1 MTTSVPILMY
11 HEVSARP
18 DARYRKYTLTPQEL
32 GRQLDWLR
40 AREYSSV
47 TMDDV
52 LAAWRGERALPA
64 RPVAITFDDGGRDCI
79 EHAVPALATRG
90 FTATFYIVAG
100 VVGAPMRWLREEK
113 GLELQAADWPAL
125 WAAEKLGMRC
135 GAHSITHPRLGS
147 VDAATCR
154 DELARGRAMLEDG
167 LGHAVTHLAYPFGSF
182 SPEACTIAHETG
194 YTTACTT
201 VEAIASARRDE
212 LLALPRVPIL
222 GTESFGE
229 FTHRVRTAHRAG
241 AMQRRL
247 ERVAQR
253 FGYPRRPPR
262 S

>member
-1 MTTSVPILMY
+1 MTTAVPILMY
-11 HEVSARP
+11 HEVSARLDP
-18 DARYRKYTLTPQEL
+18 RYRKYTLTPQEL
-32 GRQLDWLR
+32 ERQLDWLS
-40 AREYSSV
+40 ARGYRTV

-52 LAAWRGERALPA
+52 HAAWQGTRPLPA
-64 RPVAITFDDGGRDCI
+64 KPVAITFDDGGRDCI

-100 VVGAPMRWLREEK
+100 VVGGPMRWLTQEK

-125 WAAEKLGMRC
+125 WAAEKMGMRC
-135 GAHSITHPRLGS
+135 EAHSITHPRLGS

-182 SPEACTIAHETG
+182 SQETRAIARETG
-194 YTTACTT
+194 YATACTT
-201 VEAIASARRDE
+201 VEAIASATDDE

-229 FTHRVRTAHRAG
+229 FTHRVRTAQRAS
-241 AMQRRL
+241 ALQLKL
-247 ERVAQR
+247 ERVAER
-253 FGYPRRPPR
+253 LGVSWRPQ